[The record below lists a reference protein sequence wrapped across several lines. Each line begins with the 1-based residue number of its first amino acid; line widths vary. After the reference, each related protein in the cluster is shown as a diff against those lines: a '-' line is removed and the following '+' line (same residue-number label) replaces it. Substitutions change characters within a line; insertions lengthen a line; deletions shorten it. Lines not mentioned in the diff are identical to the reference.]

1 MINHWYFERYD
12 LIIDKV
18 DKQLIFNILNT
29 SFIVEDRWLMSKLDK
44 FASLVSKGI
53 SDELIRPLTNDI
65 KGRLEQILKD
75 KDILKERKR
84 ER

>member
-29 SFIVEDRWLMSKLDK
+29 SFIVEDRWLMSKLDQ

-53 SDELIRPLTNDI
+53 NDELIKPLTNDI

-75 KDILKERKR
+75 KDILKERKI
-84 ER
+84 E

>member
-29 SFIVEDRWLMSKLDK
+29 SFIVEDRWLMSKLDQ

-53 SDELIRPLTNDI
+53 SDELIKPLTNDI

-75 KDILKERKR
+75 KDILKERKI
-84 ER
+84 E

>member
-53 SDELIRPLTNDI
+53 SDELIRPLINDI

-75 KDILKERKR
+75 KDMLKERKI
-84 ER
+84 E

>member
-29 SFIVEDRWLMSKLDK
+29 SFIVKDRWLMSKLDK
-44 FASLVSKGI
+44 YASLVSKGI

-75 KDILKERKR
+75 KDILKERKI
-84 ER
+84 E

>member
-18 DKQLIFNILNT
+18 DKQLIFNILNK

-75 KDILKERKR
+75 KDILKERKI
-84 ER
+84 E

>member
-1 MINHWYFERYD
+1 MINHWYFERYN

-29 SFIVEDRWLMSKLDK
+29 SFIVEDRWLMSKLDQ

-53 SDELIRPLTNDI
+53 NDELIKPLTNDI

-75 KDILKERKR
+75 KDILKKRKI
-84 ER
+84 E

>member
-29 SFIVEDRWLMSKLDK
+29 SFIVEDRWLMSKWDQ
-44 FASLVSKGI
+44 FASLGAKGI
-53 SDELIRPLTNDI
+53 NDELIKPLTNDI

-75 KDILKERKR
+75 KDILKERKI
-84 ER
+84 E

>member
-1 MINHWYFERYD
+1 MITHWYFERYG

-53 SDELIRPLTNDI
+53 SDELIKPLTNDI

-75 KDILKERKR
+75 KDILKERKI
-84 ER
+84 E

>member
-12 LIIDKV
+12 LIIDKI

-29 SFIVEDRWLMSKLDK
+29 SFIVEDRWLMSKLDQ

-53 SDELIRPLTNDI
+53 NDELIKPLTNDI

-75 KDILKERKR
+75 KDILKERKI
-84 ER
+84 E

>member
-53 SDELIRPLTNDI
+53 SDELIKPLTNDI
-65 KGRLEQILKD
+65 KGKLEQILKD
-75 KDILKERKR
+75 KDMLKERKI
-84 ER
+84 E

>member
-18 DKQLIFNILNT
+18 DKQLIFNIPNT

-53 SDELIRPLTNDI
+53 SDELIKPLTNDI
-65 KGRLEQILKD
+65 RGRLEQILKD
-75 KDILKERKR
+75 KDILKERKI
-84 ER
+84 E

>member
-44 FASLVSKGI
+44 YASLVSKGI

-75 KDILKERKR
+75 KDILKERKI
-84 ER
+84 E

>member
-18 DKQLIFNILNT
+18 DKQLIFNISNT

-75 KDILKERKR
+75 KDILKERKI
-84 ER
+84 E

>member
-75 KDILKERKR
+75 KDVLKERKI
-84 ER
+84 E

>member
-29 SFIVEDRWLMSKLDK
+29 SFIVEDRWLMSKLNQ

-53 SDELIRPLTNDI
+53 NDELIKPLTNDI

-75 KDILKERKR
+75 KDILKERKI
-84 ER
+84 E

>member
-1 MINHWYFERYD
+1 MIDHWYFERYD
-12 LIIDKV
+12 LIIDKI

-75 KDILKERKR
+75 KDILKERKI
-84 ER
+84 E

>member
-1 MINHWYFERYD
+1 MIDHWYFERYD

-18 DKQLIFNILNT
+18 DKQLIFNIPNT

-44 FASLVSKGI
+44 FASLISKGI
-53 SDELIRPLTNDI
+53 SDELIKPLTNDI

-75 KDILKERKR
+75 KDILKERKI
-84 ER
+84 E

>member
-53 SDELIRPLTNDI
+53 SDELIKPLTNDI

-75 KDILKERKR
+75 KDILK
-84 ER
+84 

>member
-12 LIIDKV
+12 LIIDKI

-75 KDILKERKR
+75 KDILKERKI
-84 ER
+84 E

>member
-1 MINHWYFERYD
+1 MIDHWYFERYD

-75 KDILKERKR
+75 KDILKERKI
-84 ER
+84 E

>member
-1 MINHWYFERYD
+1 MINHWSFERYD

-75 KDILKERKR
+75 KDILKERR
-84 ER
+84 IE

>member
-12 LIIDKV
+12 LIIDKI

-53 SDELIRPLTNDI
+53 SDELIKPLTNDI

-75 KDILKERKR
+75 KDILKERKI
-84 ER
+84 E

>member
-75 KDILKERKR
+75 EDILKERR
-84 ER
+84 

>member
-53 SDELIRPLTNDI
+53 SDELIKPLTNDI

-75 KDILKERKR
+75 KDILKERR
-84 ER
+84 

>member
-1 MINHWYFERYD
+1 
-12 LIIDKV
+12 
-18 DKQLIFNILNT
+18 
-29 SFIVEDRWLMSKLDK
+29 MSKLDK

-75 KDILKERKR
+75 KDILKERKI
-84 ER
+84 E

>member
-29 SFIVEDRWLMSKLDK
+29 SFIVVDRWLMSKLDQ

-53 SDELIRPLTNDI
+53 NDELIKPLTNDI

-75 KDILKERKR
+75 KDILKERKI
-84 ER
+84 E

>member
-53 SDELIRPLTNDI
+53 SDELIKPLTNDI

-75 KDILKERKR
+75 KDILKERR
-84 ER
+84 IE

>member
-53 SDELIRPLTNDI
+53 SDELIKPLTNDI

-75 KDILKERKR
+75 KDILKKRKI
-84 ER
+84 E

>member
-75 KDILKERKR
+75 KDMLKERKI
-84 ER
+84 E

>member
-53 SDELIRPLTNDI
+53 NDELIKPLTNDI

-75 KDILKERKR
+75 KDILKERKI
-84 ER
+84 E

>member
-1 MINHWYFERYD
+1 MINHWYVERYD

-53 SDELIRPLTNDI
+53 SDELIKPLTNDI

-75 KDILKERKR
+75 KDILKERKI
-84 ER
+84 E

>member
-65 KGRLEQILKD
+65 KGKLEQILKD
-75 KDILKERKR
+75 KDILKERKI
-84 ER
+84 E

>member
-75 KDILKERKR
+75 KDILKERKI
-84 ER
+84 E

>member
-18 DKQLIFNILNT
+18 DKQLIFNIPNT

-75 KDILKERKR
+75 KDILKERR
-84 ER
+84 IE

>member
-1 MINHWYFERYD
+1 MIDHWYFERYD

-53 SDELIRPLTNDI
+53 SDELIKPLTNDI

-75 KDILKERKR
+75 KDILKERKI
-84 ER
+84 E

>member
-12 LIIDKV
+12 LIIYKV

-53 SDELIRPLTNDI
+53 SDELIKPLTNDI

-75 KDILKERKR
+75 KDILKERKI
-84 ER
+84 E

>member
-65 KGRLEQILKD
+65 KGRLEQILKN
-75 KDILKERKR
+75 KDILKERR
-84 ER
+84 

>member
-18 DKQLIFNILNT
+18 DKQLIFNIPNT

-53 SDELIRPLTNDI
+53 SDELIKPLTNDI
-65 KGRLEQILKD
+65 KGRLEQILKN
-75 KDILKERKR
+75 KDILKERKI
-84 ER
+84 E

>member
-12 LIIDKV
+12 VIIDKV

-75 KDILKERKR
+75 KDILKERKI
-84 ER
+84 E